1 MKNQAHTA
9 QDDGRWLRSGDVIP
23 ILRDNSQKSG
33 TIHQNG
39 NLSTAKVK
47 CIFKRR
53 VQKMKKRG
61 YTTED
66 LLEIIAAQE
75 ELIAELLERVGEL
88 EDRIA
93 KRRKPAVVENGV
105 LVQLERF
112 VVI

>member
-1 MKNQAHTA
+1 
-9 QDDGRWLRSGDVIP
+9 
-23 ILRDNSQKSG
+23 
-33 TIHQNG
+33 
-39 NLSTAKVK
+39 
-47 CIFKRR
+47 
-53 VQKMKKRG
+53 MKKRG